1 MKHMRRKQ
9 FNADRATFFIITVP
23 ALLLYS
29 FFYIYSVIMGIYYS
43 ATNWDGLTRSYSFI
57 GLQNYIRVLSNKRF
71 YDSTLITLR
80 YALVMVVATVVLG
93 VILAVAINSIKRFK
107 TFFKSIYFFPAM
119 ISSVAIALIWD
130 QVFYRALP
138 GLVTS
143 LGIMETFKSPLGSR
157 ESALYAI
164 LFVHLWQALA
174 MPTVIFLAGLQSIP
188 TDLYE
193 SAVIDGASMFNQFR
207 YITLP
212 YLVPTISVN
221 AILALK
227 GGITAFDYAFALT
240 GGGPARSTMLI
251 GIKIY
256 QDAFG
261 DTPNFSIANTEA
273 VLLFIVIAIL
283 SVVQLSLSSR
293 SGVNKA

>member
-1 MKHMRRKQ
+1 MRWKR
-9 FNADRATFFIITVP
+9 FNADKATFLIITIP
-23 ALLLYS
+23 ALVLYT
-29 FFYIYSVIMGIYYS
+29 FFYIYSVVMGFFYS
-43 ATNWDGLTRSYSFI
+43 ATNWDGLARSYDFI
-57 GLQNYIRVLSNKRF
+57 GLGNYVKVLGNKRF
-71 YDSTLITLR
+71 FDSTLITLR
-80 YALVMVVATVVLG
+80 YALVMVLGTIVLG
-93 VILAVAINSIKRFK
+93 VLLAVAINSIKRFK

-138 GLVTS
+138 GVVS
-143 LGIMETFKSPLGSR
+143 LLGMGDAFKSPLGDKTQ
-157 ESALYAI
+157 ALYAI
-164 LFVHLWQALA
+164 LFVNLWQALA

-188 TDLYE
+188 GELYE

-207 YITLP
+207 YVTLP

-227 GGITAFDYAFALT
+227 SGITAFDYAFALT

-261 DTPNFSIANTEA
+261 DTPNFCVANTEA
-273 VLLFIVIAIL
+273 VLLFIVIAAL
-283 SVVQLSLSSR
+283 SLVQLALSNR
-293 SGVNKA
+293 IGVNKA

>member
-1 MKHMRRKQ
+1 MRWKR
-9 FNADRATFFIITVP
+9 FNADKATFLIITIP
-23 ALLLYS
+23 ALVLYT
-29 FFYIYSVIMGIYYS
+29 FFYIYSVVMGFFYS
-43 ATNWDGLTRSYSFI
+43 ATDWDGLARSYDFI
-57 GLQNYIRVLSNKRF
+57 GFGNYLKVLGNKRF
-71 YDSTLITLR
+71 FDSTFITLR
-80 YALVMVVATVVLG
+80 YALVMVLGTVVLG
-93 VILAVAINSIKRFK
+93 VLLAVAINSVKRFK
-107 TFFKSIYFFPAM
+107 TFFKSVYFFPAM

-138 GLVTS
+138 GVVS
-143 LGIMETFKSPLGSR
+143 LLGMGGAFKSPLGDKSQ
-157 ESALYAI
+157 ALYAV
-164 LFVHLWQALA
+164 LFVNMWQALA

-188 TDLYE
+188 GELYE

-227 GGITAFDYAFALT
+227 SGITAFDYAFALT

-261 DTPNFSIANTEA
+261 DTPNFCLANTEA
-273 VLLFIVIAIL
+273 VLLFIVIAAL
-283 SVVQLSLSSR
+283 SLVQLALSNR